1 MEAEDIPFPAE
12 YLAKLV
18 KLVDQGTI
26 STTIAKKVLEIMFEQ
41 KKDPQEIVREEGLE
55 VVSDEKALAEV
66 VKKVIS
72 NNTKLVEDYKKGKDK
87 VFGFLVG
94 QAMKETKG
102 KANPRLLNK
111 ILKEELDKI

>member
-1 MEAEDIPFPAE
+1 
-12 YLAKLV
+12 
-18 KLVDQGTI
+18 
-26 STTIAKKVLEIMFEQ
+26 MFEQ

-94 QAMKETKG
+94 QAMKETK
-102 KANPRLLNK
+102 RQSCWLLHHGMNK
-111 ILKEELDKI
+111 LVPFLPYNS

>member
-41 KKDPQEIVREEGLE
+41 KRIR
-55 VVSDEKALAEV
+55 
-66 VKKVIS
+66 
-72 NNTKLVEDYKKGKDK
+72 
-87 VFGFLVG
+87 
-94 QAMKETKG
+94 
-102 KANPRLLNK
+102 RR
-111 ILKEELDKI
+111 